1 MTKDIGKGDWPS
13 DHMSFATKVPVL
25 FLFSGCTPT
34 ITALPMADKIN
45 YDGMEQAS
53 ISRWI

>member
-1 MTKDIGKGDWPS
+1 
-13 DHMSFATKVPVL
+13 MSFATKVPVL